1 MVHTVR
7 EDFSYKNQKL
17 ILTDVQGVE
26 AVVFFLIFSRN
37 YFYIGTK
44 FDTGCFL
51 SREIQIC

>member
-17 ILTDVQGVE
+17 ILTDIQGVE